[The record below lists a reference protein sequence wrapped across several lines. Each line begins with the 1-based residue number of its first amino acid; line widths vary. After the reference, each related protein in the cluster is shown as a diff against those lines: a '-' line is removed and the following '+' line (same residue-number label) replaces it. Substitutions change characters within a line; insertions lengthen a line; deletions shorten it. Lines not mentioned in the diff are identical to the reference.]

1 MSQAIEFTFSAPHSV
16 RPVRSVIVAE
26 HEETGN
32 SLADLT
38 RVLILLVVAVIARS
52 YLTGSHTS
60 PVEGATPA
68 MEPAATNEPAPSADL
83 MDLSTVGF

>member
-1 MSQAIEFTFSAPHSV
+1 MSQAIELTVSATRTISPMRTVHV
-16 RPVRSVIVAE
+16 TE
-26 HEETGN
+26 HEQTGN

-38 RVLILLVVAVIARS
+38 RVLLLLVIAVIARS

-60 PVEGATPA
+60 PAEGATPA
-68 MEPAATNEPAPSADL
+68 VEPALIEEPMPSADL

>member
-1 MSQAIEFTFSAPHSV
+1 MSQAIEFTVSAPHSV

-38 RVLILLVVAVIARS
+38 RVLILLVIAVIARS

-68 MEPAATNEPAPSADL
+68 VEPTTINESAPSADL

>member
-1 MSQAIEFTFSAPHSV
+1 MSQAIEFTVSAPPSV

-38 RVLILLVVAVIARS
+38 KVLILLVIAVIARS
-52 YLTGSHTS
+52 YLTGGHTS

-68 MEPAATNEPAPSADL
+68 MEPTSITEPAPSADL

>member
-1 MSQAIEFTFSAPHSV
+1 MSHAIEFTVSAPSSV
-16 RPVRSVIVAE
+16 RPVRSVVVTE

-52 YLTGSHTS
+52 YFTGSHSS
-60 PVEGATPA
+60 PVEGATPG
-68 MEPAATNEPAPSADL
+68 MEPTTPNEPAPSADL